1 MRIIYTKHFPPGNFH
16 GINLFGIVFVQR
28 RWGRF
33 LPHEVTH
40 EMVHTYQQ
48 RELLFILFFLLYL
61 LEYLVRLVQ
70 YRFNTFEAYR
80 NISFEREA
88 FAQII
93 ERYLRKT
100 PDVVLRELCE
110 KELPRLA
117 KGLEVE
123 GDYYDLFVALMEV
136 AAEERG
142 LEKMRFY
149 TDTELLTLIR
159 STQPLPKAA

>member
-28 RWGRF
+28 RWGKF

-88 FAQII
+88 YAHQGDLDYRHHRPFWAW
-93 ERYLRKT
+93 RKCLRSKSN
-100 PDVVLRELCE
+100 P
-110 KELPRLA
+110 
-117 KGLEVE
+117 
-123 GDYYDLFVALMEV
+123 
-136 AAEERG
+136 
-142 LEKMRFY
+142 
-149 TDTELLTLIR
+149 
-159 STQPLPKAA
+159 

>member
-1 MRIIYTKHFPPGNFH
+1 MKVIYTRNFPPGNFH

-28 RWGRF
+28 RWGKF

-48 RELLFILFFLLYL
+48 RELLFILFFLLCL

-88 FAQII
+88 FAH
-93 ERYLRKT
+93 ERDPKYFSQRKPFAWIHYLRK
-100 PDVVLRELCE
+100 
-110 KELPRLA
+110 
-117 KGLEVE
+117 
-123 GDYYDLFVALMEV
+123 
-136 AAEERG
+136 
-142 LEKMRFY
+142 
-149 TDTELLTLIR
+149 R
-159 STQPLPKAA
+159 S